1 MPTTDFFSGP
11 GFEPED
17 VPVKKTSPAQQPVEK
32 QPADDEP
39 FAGMQK
45 LDFDFL
51 GGDDPAVPGETD
63 PGDPFDD
70 FSFQRPAAPARP
82 AQPARPAPFVF
93 DEEPAPAPFS
103 GVPETRIT
111 PAASA
116 SLGGTDDAPVRPVS
130 PAQAAPKAAPFVFD
144 FDDAPVERPA
154 SRTAASAAPSGEAAF
169 DFSIPEEKPAPAPAA
184 TPLDGYAPLSLDFL
198 DDAEPIAAVPPAAP
212 AAVKPVEPPRPAQP
226 APKAA
231 PFVFDFDDAPVER
244 PASRTAASAVPSG
257 EAAFD
262 FGILEEKPARPAP
275 ASAAAPLDGYTPLP
289 LDILDDAE
297 PVAAVPPAAPAAVKP
312 AEPPRP
318 AQPAPKAAPFVFD
331 FDDAPVE
338 RPASRTAAS
347 AVPSGEAAFDFGI
360 LEEKPARPA
369 PASAAAPLDG
379 YTPLPRDILDD
390 AKPVAAVPPAAPAAV
405 KPAEPPRSAEPVPK
419 AAPFV
424 FDFDDAPV
432 ERPASRPGQPGS
444 TASPLY
450 SAADAPTVAFTPAA
464 LQADAPTTAFTP
476 VKSDAP
482 APAAA
487 PQPAPP
493 KMAAQP
499 APAARAARMAKE
511 KDIGAAVFSALV
523 ADDDVPPAPAVPPAS
538 GGEELRPS
546 GWPAA
551 TPRPA
556 NAPRT
561 PRPINWHAP
570 VSPTQRP
577 APPPAQAPQ
586 PPAAETPLDFDFEGA
601 QPFDLFDDVPQS
613 GYTAPQET
621 DQAFPDLYDRDP
633 EEAEPAPRAPQRR
646 TRTGGGSGSGGGRP
660 PRRSTGT
667 ARRGIPNKT
676 IFAWA
681 GIVLIALLIILYFVF
696 FGGKD
701 GDVAPGISGSVPS
714 STSQPADST
723 PPDASSA
730 APVETIPR
738 DEWYM
743 VLANRS
749 SVLPGDFTV
758 AETAT
763 VGEAVID
770 ARIAEALRQR
780 VNDAAA
786 AGVKLKPTNGYRSI
800 ARQQELWDARVK
812 TLMEGGLSQA
822 DAETKAIDYTSAP
835 GTSDHNTG
843 LGLDIVSEDHPAK
856 DAGFAETAAAQWLA
870 EHAADYGFIL
880 RYPSDKTEAT
890 GMDYEPWHYRYVGSE
905 QAHKI
910 KESGLC
916 LEEYLAQ

>member
-70 FSFQRPAAPARP
+70 FSFQRPAAPAGP

-154 SRTAASAAPSGEAAF
+154 SRTAASAAPSGEAVF
-169 DFSIPEEKPAPAPAA
+169 DFGILEEKPAPAPAA

-289 LDILDDAE
+289 LDILDDA
-297 PVAAVPPAAPAAVKP
+297 
-312 AEPPRP
+312 
-318 AQPAPKAAPFVFD
+318 
-331 FDDAPVE
+331 
-338 RPASRTAAS
+338 
-347 AVPSGEAAFDFGI
+347 
-360 LEEKPARPA
+360 
-369 PASAAAPLDG
+369 
-379 YTPLPRDILDD
+379 
-390 AKPVAAVPPAAPAAV
+390 KPVAAVPPAAPAAV

-476 VKSDAP
+476 VKPDAP

-570 VSPTQRP
+570 VSPAQRPAPAPARP

-660 PRRSTGT
+660 PCRSTGT

-701 GDVAPGISGSVPS
+701 GDVAPGTSGSVPS

-763 VGEAVID
+763 VGEAVVD
-770 ARIAEALRQR
+770 ARIAEALRQM

>member
-70 FSFQRPAAPARP
+70 FSFQRPAAPAGP

-169 DFSIPEEKPAPAPAA
+169 DFGIPEEKPAPAPAA
-184 TPLDGYAPLSLDFL
+184 APLDGYAPLSLDFL

-289 LDILDDAE
+289 LDILDDA
-297 PVAAVPPAAPAAVKP
+297 
-312 AEPPRP
+312 
-318 AQPAPKAAPFVFD
+318 
-331 FDDAPVE
+331 
-338 RPASRTAAS
+338 
-347 AVPSGEAAFDFGI
+347 
-360 LEEKPARPA
+360 
-369 PASAAAPLDG
+369 
-379 YTPLPRDILDD
+379 
-390 AKPVAAVPPAAPAAV
+390 KPVAAVPPAAPAAV

-476 VKSDAP
+476 VKPDAP

-570 VSPTQRP
+570 VSPAQRPAPAPARP

-613 GYTAPQET
+613 GYTAPQEA
-621 DQAFPDLYDRDP
+621 DPAFPDLYDRDP
-633 EEAEPAPRAPQRR
+633 EEAEPASRAPQRR

-701 GDVAPGISGSVPS
+701 GDVAPGTSGSVPS

-763 VGEAVID
+763 VGEAVVD
-770 ARIAEALRQR
+770 ARIAEALRQM

>member
-70 FSFQRPAAPARP
+70 FSFQRPAAPAGP

-144 FDDAPVERPA
+144 FDDAPVECPA
-154 SRTAASAAPSGEAAF
+154 SRTAASAAPSGEAVF
-169 DFSIPEEKPAPAPAA
+169 DFGILEEKPAPAPAA

-289 LDILDDAE
+289 LDILDDA
-297 PVAAVPPAAPAAVKP
+297 
-312 AEPPRP
+312 
-318 AQPAPKAAPFVFD
+318 
-331 FDDAPVE
+331 
-338 RPASRTAAS
+338 
-347 AVPSGEAAFDFGI
+347 
-360 LEEKPARPA
+360 
-369 PASAAAPLDG
+369 
-379 YTPLPRDILDD
+379 
-390 AKPVAAVPPAAPAAV
+390 KPVAAVPPAAPAAV

-476 VKSDAP
+476 VKPDAP

-570 VSPTQRP
+570 VSPAQRPAPAPARP

-701 GDVAPGISGSVPS
+701 GDVAPGTSGSVPS

-763 VGEAVID
+763 VGEAVVD
-770 ARIAEALRQR
+770 ARIAEALRQM

>member
-70 FSFQRPAAPARP
+70 FSFQRPAAPAGP

-154 SRTAASAAPSGEAAF
+154 SRTAASAAPSGEAVF
-169 DFSIPEEKPAPAPAA
+169 DFGILEEKPAPAPAA

-244 PASRTAASAVPSG
+244 PAARTAASAVPSG

-297 PVAAVPPAAPAAVKP
+297 
-312 AEPPRP
+312 
-318 AQPAPKAAPFVFD
+318 
-331 FDDAPVE
+331 
-338 RPASRTAAS
+338 
-347 AVPSGEAAFDFGI
+347 
-360 LEEKPARPA
+360 
-369 PASAAAPLDG
+369 
-379 YTPLPRDILDD
+379 
-390 AKPVAAVPPAAPAAV
+390 PVAAVPPAAPAAV

-577 APPPAQAPQ
+577 APAPARPAPPPAQEPQ

-613 GYTAPQET
+613 GYTAPQEA
-621 DQAFPDLYDRDP
+621 DPAFPDLYDRDP

-701 GDVAPGISGSVPS
+701 GDVAPGTSGSVPS

-770 ARIAEALRQR
+770 ARIAEALRQM

-786 AGVKLKPTNGYRSI
+786 TGVKLKPTNGYRSI

>member
-70 FSFQRPAAPARP
+70 FSFQRPAAPAGP

-169 DFSIPEEKPAPAPAA
+169 DFGIPEEKPAPAPAA
-184 TPLDGYAPLSLDFL
+184 APLDGYAPLTLDFL

-289 LDILDDAE
+289 LDILDDA
-297 PVAAVPPAAPAAVKP
+297 
-312 AEPPRP
+312 
-318 AQPAPKAAPFVFD
+318 
-331 FDDAPVE
+331 
-338 RPASRTAAS
+338 
-347 AVPSGEAAFDFGI
+347 
-360 LEEKPARPA
+360 
-369 PASAAAPLDG
+369 
-379 YTPLPRDILDD
+379 
-390 AKPVAAVPPAAPAAV
+390 KPVAAVPPAAPAAV

-476 VKSDAP
+476 VKPDAP
-482 APAAA
+482 APAVA

-570 VSPTQRP
+570 VSPAQRPAPAPARP

-701 GDVAPGISGSVPS
+701 GDVAPGTSGSVPS

-763 VGEAVID
+763 VGEAVVD
-770 ARIAEALRQR
+770 ARIAEALRQM

>member
-70 FSFQRPAAPARP
+70 FSFQRPAAPAGP

-169 DFSIPEEKPAPAPAA
+169 DFGIPEEKPAPAPAA
-184 TPLDGYAPLSLDFL
+184 APLDGYAPLSLDFL

-289 LDILDDAE
+289 L
-297 PVAAVPPAAPAAVKP
+297 
-312 AEPPRP
+312 
-318 AQPAPKAAPFVFD
+318 
-331 FDDAPVE
+331 
-338 RPASRTAAS
+338 
-347 AVPSGEAAFDFGI
+347 
-360 LEEKPARPA
+360 
-369 PASAAAPLDG
+369 
-379 YTPLPRDILDD
+379 DILDD

-577 APPPAQAPQ
+577 APAPARPAPPPAQEPQ

-613 GYTAPQET
+613 GYTAPQEA
-621 DQAFPDLYDRDP
+621 DPAFPDLYDRDP

-763 VGEAVID
+763 VGEAVVD
-770 ARIAEALRQR
+770 ARIAEALRQM

-786 AGVKLKPTNGYRSI
+786 TGVKLKPTNGYRSI

>member
-70 FSFQRPAAPARP
+70 FSFQRPAAPAGP

-169 DFSIPEEKPAPAPAA
+169 DFGIPEEKPAPAPAA
-184 TPLDGYAPLSLDFL
+184 APLDGYAPLSLDFL

-289 LDILDDAE
+289 LDILDDA
-297 PVAAVPPAAPAAVKP
+297 
-312 AEPPRP
+312 
-318 AQPAPKAAPFVFD
+318 
-331 FDDAPVE
+331 
-338 RPASRTAAS
+338 
-347 AVPSGEAAFDFGI
+347 
-360 LEEKPARPA
+360 
-369 PASAAAPLDG
+369 
-379 YTPLPRDILDD
+379 
-390 AKPVAAVPPAAPAAV
+390 KPVAAVPPAAPAAV

-476 VKSDAP
+476 VKPDAP

-570 VSPTQRP
+570 VSPAQRPAPAPARP

-601 QPFDLFDDVPQS
+601 QPFALFDDVPQS

-633 EEAEPAPRAPQRR
+633 EEAEPASRAPQRR

-701 GDVAPGISGSVPS
+701 GDVAPGTSGSVPS

-763 VGEAVID
+763 VGEAVVD
-770 ARIAEALRQR
+770 ARIAEALRQM

>member
-70 FSFQRPAAPARP
+70 FSFQRPAAPAGP

-154 SRTAASAAPSGEAAF
+154 SRTAASAAPSGEAVF
-169 DFSIPEEKPAPAPAA
+169 DFGIPEEKPAPAPAA

-262 FGILEEKPARPAP
+262 FGILEEKPARPAS

-289 LDILDDAE
+289 L
-297 PVAAVPPAAPAAVKP
+297 
-312 AEPPRP
+312 
-318 AQPAPKAAPFVFD
+318 
-331 FDDAPVE
+331 
-338 RPASRTAAS
+338 
-347 AVPSGEAAFDFGI
+347 
-360 LEEKPARPA
+360 
-369 PASAAAPLDG
+369 
-379 YTPLPRDILDD
+379 DILDD

-476 VKSDAP
+476 VKPDAP

-570 VSPTQRP
+570 VSPAQRPAPAPARP

-621 DQAFPDLYDRDP
+621 DQAFPDLYDQDP

-667 ARRGIPNKT
+667 ARRGIPNNT

-763 VGEAVID
+763 VGEAVVD
-770 ARIAEALRQR
+770 ARIAEALRQM

>member
-70 FSFQRPAAPARP
+70 FSFQRPAAPAGP

-154 SRTAASAAPSGEAAF
+154 SRTAASAAPSGEAVF
-169 DFSIPEEKPAPAPAA
+169 DFGILEEKPAPAPAA
-184 TPLDGYAPLSLDFL
+184 APLDGYAPLSLDFL

-312 AEPPRP
+312 AEPPR
-318 AQPAPKAAPFVFD
+318 
-331 FDDAPVE
+331 
-338 RPASRTAAS
+338 
-347 AVPSGEAAFDFGI
+347 
-360 LEEKPARPA
+360 
-369 PASAAAPLDG
+369 
-379 YTPLPRDILDD
+379 
-390 AKPVAAVPPAAPAAV
+390 
-405 KPAEPPRSAEPVPK
+405 SAEPVPK

-476 VKSDAP
+476 VKPDAP

-570 VSPTQRP
+570 VSPAQRPAPAPARP

-701 GDVAPGISGSVPS
+701 GDVAPGTSGSVPS

-763 VGEAVID
+763 VGEAVVD
-770 ARIAEALRQR
+770 ARIAEALRQM

>member
-70 FSFQRPAAPARP
+70 FSFQRPAAPAGP

-154 SRTAASAAPSGEAAF
+154 SRTAASAAPSGEAVF
-169 DFSIPEEKPAPAPAA
+169 DFGILEEKPAPAPAA

-289 LDILDDAE
+289 LDILDDA
-297 PVAAVPPAAPAAVKP
+297 
-312 AEPPRP
+312 
-318 AQPAPKAAPFVFD
+318 
-331 FDDAPVE
+331 
-338 RPASRTAAS
+338 
-347 AVPSGEAAFDFGI
+347 
-360 LEEKPARPA
+360 
-369 PASAAAPLDG
+369 
-379 YTPLPRDILDD
+379 
-390 AKPVAAVPPAAPAAV
+390 KPVAAVPPAAPAAV

-476 VKSDAP
+476 VKPDAP

-570 VSPTQRP
+570 VSPAQRPAPAPARP

-621 DQAFPDLYDRDP
+621 DQAFPDLYDQDP
-633 EEAEPAPRAPQRR
+633 EEAEPASRAPQRR

-701 GDVAPGISGSVPS
+701 GDVAPGTSGSVPS

-763 VGEAVID
+763 VGEAVVD
-770 ARIAEALRQR
+770 ARIAEALRQM

>member
-70 FSFQRPAAPARP
+70 FSFQRPAAPAGP

-154 SRTAASAAPSGEAAF
+154 SRTAASA
-169 DFSIPEEKPAPAPAA
+169 
-184 TPLDGYAPLSLDFL
+184 
-198 DDAEPIAAVPPAAP
+198 
-212 AAVKPVEPPRPAQP
+212 
-226 APKAA
+226 
-231 PFVFDFDDAPVER
+231 
-244 PASRTAASAVPSG
+244 VPSG

-289 LDILDDAE
+289 L
-297 PVAAVPPAAPAAVKP
+297 
-312 AEPPRP
+312 
-318 AQPAPKAAPFVFD
+318 
-331 FDDAPVE
+331 
-338 RPASRTAAS
+338 
-347 AVPSGEAAFDFGI
+347 
-360 LEEKPARPA
+360 
-369 PASAAAPLDG
+369 
-379 YTPLPRDILDD
+379 DILDD

-476 VKSDAP
+476 VKPDAP

-570 VSPTQRP
+570 VSPAQRPAPAPARP

-621 DQAFPDLYDRDP
+621 DQAFPDLYDQDP

-701 GDVAPGISGSVPS
+701 GDVAPGTSGSVPS

-723 PPDASSA
+723 PPAS
-730 APVETIPR
+730 
-738 DEWYM
+738 
-743 VLANRS
+743 N
-749 SVLPGDFTV
+749 
-758 AETAT
+758 
-763 VGEAVID
+763 
-770 ARIAEALRQR
+770 
-780 VNDAAA
+780 
-786 AGVKLKPTNGYRSI
+786 
-800 ARQQELWDARVK
+800 
-812 TLMEGGLSQA
+812 
-822 DAETKAIDYTSAP
+822 
-835 GTSDHNTG
+835 
-843 LGLDIVSEDHPAK
+843 
-856 DAGFAETAAAQWLA
+856 
-870 EHAADYGFIL
+870 
-880 RYPSDKTEAT
+880 
-890 GMDYEPWHYRYVGSE
+890 
-905 QAHKI
+905 
-910 KESGLC
+910 
-916 LEEYLAQ
+916 

>member
-70 FSFQRPAAPARP
+70 FSFQRPAAPAGP

-154 SRTAASAAPSGEAAF
+154 SRTAASAAPSGEAVF
-169 DFSIPEEKPAPAPAA
+169 DFGILEEKPAPAPAA

-289 LDILDDAE
+289 L
-297 PVAAVPPAAPAAVKP
+297 
-312 AEPPRP
+312 
-318 AQPAPKAAPFVFD
+318 
-331 FDDAPVE
+331 
-338 RPASRTAAS
+338 
-347 AVPSGEAAFDFGI
+347 
-360 LEEKPARPA
+360 
-369 PASAAAPLDG
+369 
-379 YTPLPRDILDD
+379 DILDD

-570 VSPTQRP
+570 VSPAQRPAPAPARP

-633 EEAEPAPRAPQRR
+633 EEAEPASRAPQRR

-701 GDVAPGISGSVPS
+701 GDVAPGTSGSVPS

-763 VGEAVID
+763 VGEAVVD
-770 ARIAEALRQR
+770 ARIAEALRQM

>member
-144 FDDAPVERPA
+144 FDDAPVEH
-154 SRTAASAAPSGEAAF
+154 
-169 DFSIPEEKPAPAPAA
+169 
-184 TPLDGYAPLSLDFL
+184 
-198 DDAEPIAAVPPAAP
+198 
-212 AAVKPVEPPRPAQP
+212 
-226 APKAA
+226 
-231 PFVFDFDDAPVER
+231 

-289 LDILDDAE
+289 LDILDDA
-297 PVAAVPPAAPAAVKP
+297 
-312 AEPPRP
+312 
-318 AQPAPKAAPFVFD
+318 
-331 FDDAPVE
+331 
-338 RPASRTAAS
+338 
-347 AVPSGEAAFDFGI
+347 
-360 LEEKPARPA
+360 
-369 PASAAAPLDG
+369 
-379 YTPLPRDILDD
+379 
-390 AKPVAAVPPAAPAAV
+390 KPVAAVPPAAPAAV

-432 ERPASRPGQPGS
+432 ECPASRPGQPGS

-476 VKSDAP
+476 VKPDAP

-570 VSPTQRP
+570 VSPAQRPAPAPARP

-701 GDVAPGISGSVPS
+701 GDVAPGTSGSVPS

-763 VGEAVID
+763 VGEAVVD
-770 ARIAEALRQR
+770 ARIAEALRQM

>member
-70 FSFQRPAAPARP
+70 FSFQRPAAPAGP

-169 DFSIPEEKPAPAPAA
+169 DFGIPEEKPAPAPAA
-184 TPLDGYAPLSLDFL
+184 APLDGYAPLSLDFL

-289 LDILDDAE
+289 LDILDDA
-297 PVAAVPPAAPAAVKP
+297 
-312 AEPPRP
+312 
-318 AQPAPKAAPFVFD
+318 
-331 FDDAPVE
+331 
-338 RPASRTAAS
+338 
-347 AVPSGEAAFDFGI
+347 
-360 LEEKPARPA
+360 
-369 PASAAAPLDG
+369 
-379 YTPLPRDILDD
+379 
-390 AKPVAAVPPAAPAAV
+390 KPVAAVPPAAPAAV

-476 VKSDAP
+476 VKPDAP
-482 APAAA
+482 APAVA

-570 VSPTQRP
+570 VSPAQRPAPAPARP

-660 PRRSTGT
+660 PCRSTGT

-701 GDVAPGISGSVPS
+701 GDVAPGTSGSVPS

-763 VGEAVID
+763 VGEAVVD
-770 ARIAEALRQR
+770 ARIAEALRQM

>member
-103 GVPETRIT
+103 GVPEMRIT

-169 DFSIPEEKPAPAPAA
+169 DFGIPEEKPAPAPAA
-184 TPLDGYAPLSLDFL
+184 APLDGYAPLSLDFL

-312 AEPPRP
+312 AEPPR
-318 AQPAPKAAPFVFD
+318 
-331 FDDAPVE
+331 
-338 RPASRTAAS
+338 
-347 AVPSGEAAFDFGI
+347 
-360 LEEKPARPA
+360 
-369 PASAAAPLDG
+369 
-379 YTPLPRDILDD
+379 
-390 AKPVAAVPPAAPAAV
+390 
-405 KPAEPPRSAEPVPK
+405 SAEPVPK

-476 VKSDAP
+476 VKPDAP
-482 APAAA
+482 APAVA

-570 VSPTQRP
+570 VSPAQRPAPAPARP

-701 GDVAPGISGSVPS
+701 GDVAPGTSGSVPS

-763 VGEAVID
+763 VGEAVVD
-770 ARIAEALRQR
+770 ARIAEALRQM

>member
-70 FSFQRPAAPARP
+70 FSFQRPAAPAGP

-169 DFSIPEEKPAPAPAA
+169 DFGIPEEKPAPAPAA

-289 LDILDDAE
+289 LDILDDA
-297 PVAAVPPAAPAAVKP
+297 
-312 AEPPRP
+312 
-318 AQPAPKAAPFVFD
+318 
-331 FDDAPVE
+331 
-338 RPASRTAAS
+338 
-347 AVPSGEAAFDFGI
+347 
-360 LEEKPARPA
+360 
-369 PASAAAPLDG
+369 
-379 YTPLPRDILDD
+379 
-390 AKPVAAVPPAAPAAV
+390 KPVAAVPPAAPAAV

-476 VKSDAP
+476 VKPDAP
-482 APAAA
+482 APAVA

-570 VSPTQRP
+570 VSPAQRPAPAPARP

-763 VGEAVID
+763 VGEAVVD
-770 ARIAEALRQR
+770 ARIAEALRQM

>member
-70 FSFQRPAAPARP
+70 FSFQRPAAPAGP
-82 AQPARPAPFVF
+82 AQPVRPAPFVF

-144 FDDAPVERPA
+144 FDDAPVEHPA
-154 SRTAASAAPSGEAAF
+154 SRTAASAAPSEEAVF
-169 DFSIPEEKPAPAPAA
+169 DFGIPEEKPAPAPAA
-184 TPLDGYAPLSLDFL
+184 APLDGYAPLSLDFL

-289 LDILDDAE
+289 LDILDDA
-297 PVAAVPPAAPAAVKP
+297 
-312 AEPPRP
+312 
-318 AQPAPKAAPFVFD
+318 
-331 FDDAPVE
+331 
-338 RPASRTAAS
+338 
-347 AVPSGEAAFDFGI
+347 
-360 LEEKPARPA
+360 
-369 PASAAAPLDG
+369 
-379 YTPLPRDILDD
+379 
-390 AKPVAAVPPAAPAAV
+390 KPVAAVPPAAPAAV

-432 ERPASRPGQPGS
+432 ERPASRLGQPGS

-570 VSPTQRP
+570 VSPAQRPAPAPARP

-633 EEAEPAPRAPQRR
+633 EEAEPASRAPQRR

-763 VGEAVID
+763 VGEAVVD
-770 ARIAEALRQR
+770 ARIAEALRQM

-786 AGVKLKPTNGYRSI
+786 TGVKLKPTNGYRSI

>member
-70 FSFQRPAAPARP
+70 FSFQRPAAPAGP

-154 SRTAASAAPSGEAAF
+154 SRTAASAAPSGEAVF
-169 DFSIPEEKPAPAPAA
+169 DFGIPEEKPAPAPAA

-289 LDILDDAE
+289 LDILDDA
-297 PVAAVPPAAPAAVKP
+297 
-312 AEPPRP
+312 
-318 AQPAPKAAPFVFD
+318 
-331 FDDAPVE
+331 
-338 RPASRTAAS
+338 
-347 AVPSGEAAFDFGI
+347 
-360 LEEKPARPA
+360 
-369 PASAAAPLDG
+369 
-379 YTPLPRDILDD
+379 
-390 AKPVAAVPPAAPAAV
+390 KPVAAVPPAAPAAV

-476 VKSDAP
+476 VKPDAP

-570 VSPTQRP
+570 VSPAQRPAPAPARP

-701 GDVAPGISGSVPS
+701 GDVAPGTSGSVPS

-763 VGEAVID
+763 VGEAVVD
-770 ARIAEALRQR
+770 ARIAEALRQM

-786 AGVKLKPTNGYRSI
+786 TGVKLKPTNGYRSI

>member
-154 SRTAASAAPSGEAAF
+154 SRTAASA
-169 DFSIPEEKPAPAPAA
+169 
-184 TPLDGYAPLSLDFL
+184 
-198 DDAEPIAAVPPAAP
+198 
-212 AAVKPVEPPRPAQP
+212 
-226 APKAA
+226 
-231 PFVFDFDDAPVER
+231 
-244 PASRTAASAVPSG
+244 VPSG

-289 LDILDDAE
+289 L
-297 PVAAVPPAAPAAVKP
+297 
-312 AEPPRP
+312 
-318 AQPAPKAAPFVFD
+318 
-331 FDDAPVE
+331 
-338 RPASRTAAS
+338 
-347 AVPSGEAAFDFGI
+347 
-360 LEEKPARPA
+360 
-369 PASAAAPLDG
+369 
-379 YTPLPRDILDD
+379 DILDD

-432 ERPASRPGQPGS
+432 ERPASRLGQPGS

-570 VSPTQRP
+570 VSPAQRPAPAPARP

-613 GYTAPQET
+613 GYTALQET

-633 EEAEPAPRAPQRR
+633 EETEPAPRAPQRR

-763 VGEAVID
+763 VGEAVVD
-770 ARIAEALRQR
+770 ARIAEALRQM

-786 AGVKLKPTNGYRSI
+786 TGVKLKPTNGYRSI

>member
-70 FSFQRPAAPARP
+70 FSFQRPAAPAGP

-144 FDDAPVERPA
+144 FDDAPVEHPA
-154 SRTAASAAPSGEAAF
+154 SRTAASAAPSGEAVF
-169 DFSIPEEKPAPAPAA
+169 DFGIPEEKPAPAPAA

-289 LDILDDAE
+289 L
-297 PVAAVPPAAPAAVKP
+297 
-312 AEPPRP
+312 
-318 AQPAPKAAPFVFD
+318 
-331 FDDAPVE
+331 
-338 RPASRTAAS
+338 
-347 AVPSGEAAFDFGI
+347 
-360 LEEKPARPA
+360 
-369 PASAAAPLDG
+369 
-379 YTPLPRDILDD
+379 DILDD

-577 APPPAQAPQ
+577 APAPARPAPPPAQEPQ

-613 GYTAPQET
+613 GYTAPQEA
-621 DQAFPDLYDRDP
+621 DPAFPDLYDRDP
-633 EEAEPAPRAPQRR
+633 EETEPAPRAPQRR

-763 VGEAVID
+763 VGEAVVD
-770 ARIAEALRQR
+770 ARIAEALRQM

-786 AGVKLKPTNGYRSI
+786 TGVKLKPTNGYRSI

>member
-70 FSFQRPAAPARP
+70 FSFQRPAAPAGP

-154 SRTAASAAPSGEAAF
+154 SRTAASAAPSGEAVF
-169 DFSIPEEKPAPAPAA
+169 DFGIPEEKPAPAPAA

-289 LDILDDAE
+289 L
-297 PVAAVPPAAPAAVKP
+297 
-312 AEPPRP
+312 
-318 AQPAPKAAPFVFD
+318 
-331 FDDAPVE
+331 
-338 RPASRTAAS
+338 
-347 AVPSGEAAFDFGI
+347 
-360 LEEKPARPA
+360 
-369 PASAAAPLDG
+369 
-379 YTPLPRDILDD
+379 DILDD

-570 VSPTQRP
+570 VSPAQRPAPAPARP

-613 GYTAPQET
+613 GYTAPQEA
-621 DQAFPDLYDRDP
+621 DPAFPDLYDRDP
-633 EEAEPAPRAPQRR
+633 EETEPAPRAPQRR

-701 GDVAPGISGSVPS
+701 GDVAPGTSGSVPS

-763 VGEAVID
+763 VGEAVVD
-770 ARIAEALRQR
+770 ARIAEALRQM

>member
-70 FSFQRPAAPARP
+70 FSFQRPAAPAGP

-169 DFSIPEEKPAPAPAA
+169 DFGIPEEKPAPAPAA
-184 TPLDGYAPLSLDFL
+184 APLDGYAPLSLDFL

-312 AEPPRP
+312 AEPPR
-318 AQPAPKAAPFVFD
+318 
-331 FDDAPVE
+331 
-338 RPASRTAAS
+338 
-347 AVPSGEAAFDFGI
+347 
-360 LEEKPARPA
+360 
-369 PASAAAPLDG
+369 
-379 YTPLPRDILDD
+379 
-390 AKPVAAVPPAAPAAV
+390 
-405 KPAEPPRSAEPVPK
+405 SAEPVPK

-476 VKSDAP
+476 VKPDAP
-482 APAAA
+482 APAVA

-493 KMAAQP
+493 KRAAQP

-570 VSPTQRP
+570 VSPAQRPAPAPARP

-701 GDVAPGISGSVPS
+701 GDVAPGTSGSVPS

-763 VGEAVID
+763 VGEAVVD
-770 ARIAEALRQR
+770 ARIAEALRQM

-786 AGVKLKPTNGYRSI
+786 TGVKLKPTNGYRSI

>member
-70 FSFQRPAAPARP
+70 FSFQRPAAPAGP

-154 SRTAASAAPSGEAAF
+154 SRTAASAAPSGEAVF
-169 DFSIPEEKPAPAPAA
+169 DFGIPEEKPAPAPAA

-289 LDILDDAE
+289 L
-297 PVAAVPPAAPAAVKP
+297 
-312 AEPPRP
+312 
-318 AQPAPKAAPFVFD
+318 
-331 FDDAPVE
+331 
-338 RPASRTAAS
+338 
-347 AVPSGEAAFDFGI
+347 
-360 LEEKPARPA
+360 
-369 PASAAAPLDG
+369 
-379 YTPLPRDILDD
+379 DILDD

-570 VSPTQRP
+570 VSPAQRPAPAPARP

-701 GDVAPGISGSVPS
+701 GDVAPGTSGSVPS

-763 VGEAVID
+763 VGEAVVD
-770 ARIAEALRQR
+770 ARIAEALRQM

>member
-11 GFEPED
+11 CFEPED

-70 FSFQRPAAPARP
+70 FSFQRPAAPAGP

-154 SRTAASAAPSGEAAF
+154 SRTAASAAPSGEAVF
-169 DFSIPEEKPAPAPAA
+169 DFGILEEKPAPAPAA
-184 TPLDGYAPLSLDFL
+184 TPLDGYASLSLDFL

-289 LDILDDAE
+289 LDILDDA
-297 PVAAVPPAAPAAVKP
+297 
-312 AEPPRP
+312 
-318 AQPAPKAAPFVFD
+318 
-331 FDDAPVE
+331 
-338 RPASRTAAS
+338 
-347 AVPSGEAAFDFGI
+347 
-360 LEEKPARPA
+360 
-369 PASAAAPLDG
+369 
-379 YTPLPRDILDD
+379 
-390 AKPVAAVPPAAPAAV
+390 KPVAAVPPAAPAAV

-476 VKSDAP
+476 VKPDAP

-570 VSPTQRP
+570 VSPAQRPAPAPARP

-701 GDVAPGISGSVPS
+701 GDVAPGTSGSVPS

-763 VGEAVID
+763 VGEAVVD
-770 ARIAEALRQR
+770 ARIAEALRQM

>member
-70 FSFQRPAAPARP
+70 FSFQRPAAPAGP

-169 DFSIPEEKPAPAPAA
+169 DFGIPEEKPAPAPAA
-184 TPLDGYAPLSLDFL
+184 APLDGYAPLSLDFL
-198 DDAEPIAAVPPAAP
+198 DDAEPI
-212 AAVKPVEPPRPAQP
+212 
-226 APKAA
+226 
-231 PFVFDFDDAPVER
+231 
-244 PASRTAASAVPSG
+244 
-257 EAAFD
+257 
-262 FGILEEKPARPAP
+262 
-275 ASAAAPLDGYTPLP
+275 
-289 LDILDDAE
+289 
-297 PVAAVPPAAPAAVKP
+297 
-312 AEPPRP
+312 
-318 AQPAPKAAPFVFD
+318 
-331 FDDAPVE
+331 
-338 RPASRTAAS
+338 
-347 AVPSGEAAFDFGI
+347 
-360 LEEKPARPA
+360 
-369 PASAAAPLDG
+369 
-379 YTPLPRDILDD
+379 
-390 AKPVAAVPPAAPAAV
+390 AAVPPAAPAAV

-432 ERPASRPGQPGS
+432 ERPASRPAQPVS

-476 VKSDAP
+476 VKPDAP

-570 VSPTQRP
+570 VSPAQRPAPAPARP

-701 GDVAPGISGSVPS
+701 GDVAPGTSGSVPS

-763 VGEAVID
+763 VGEAVVD
-770 ARIAEALRQR
+770 ARIAEALRQM

-843 LGLDIVSEDHPAK
+843 LGLDIVSEDQPAK

>member
-70 FSFQRPAAPARP
+70 FSFQRPAAPAGP

-169 DFSIPEEKPAPAPAA
+169 DFGIPEEKPAPAPAA
-184 TPLDGYAPLSLDFL
+184 APLDGYAPLSLDFL

-289 LDILDDAE
+289 LDILDDA
-297 PVAAVPPAAPAAVKP
+297 
-312 AEPPRP
+312 
-318 AQPAPKAAPFVFD
+318 
-331 FDDAPVE
+331 
-338 RPASRTAAS
+338 
-347 AVPSGEAAFDFGI
+347 
-360 LEEKPARPA
+360 
-369 PASAAAPLDG
+369 
-379 YTPLPRDILDD
+379 
-390 AKPVAAVPPAAPAAV
+390 KPVAAVPPAAPAAV

-476 VKSDAP
+476 VKPDAP
-482 APAAA
+482 APAVA

-570 VSPTQRP
+570 VSPAQRPAPAPARP

-613 GYTAPQET
+613 GYTAPQEA
-621 DQAFPDLYDRDP
+621 DPAFPDLYDRDP

-701 GDVAPGISGSVPS
+701 GDVAPGTSGSVPS

-763 VGEAVID
+763 VGEAVVD
-770 ARIAEALRQR
+770 ARIAEALRQM

>member
-154 SRTAASAAPSGEAAF
+154 SRTAASAAPSGEAVF
-169 DFSIPEEKPAPAPAA
+169 DFGIPEEKPAPAPAA
-184 TPLDGYAPLSLDFL
+184 APLDGYAPLSLDFL

-312 AEPPRP
+312 AEPPR
-318 AQPAPKAAPFVFD
+318 
-331 FDDAPVE
+331 
-338 RPASRTAAS
+338 
-347 AVPSGEAAFDFGI
+347 
-360 LEEKPARPA
+360 
-369 PASAAAPLDG
+369 
-379 YTPLPRDILDD
+379 
-390 AKPVAAVPPAAPAAV
+390 
-405 KPAEPPRSAEPVPK
+405 SAEPVPK

-499 APAARAARMAKE
+499 APAARAARMEKE

-577 APPPAQAPQ
+577 APAPARPAPPPAQEPQ

-613 GYTAPQET
+613 GYTAPQEA
-621 DQAFPDLYDRDP
+621 DPAFPDLYDRDP

-770 ARIAEALRQR
+770 ARIAEALRQM

-786 AGVKLKPTNGYRSI
+786 TGVKLKPTNGYRSI

>member
-32 QPADDEP
+32 QPADNEP

-70 FSFQRPAAPARP
+70 FSFQRPAAPAGP

-154 SRTAASAAPSGEAAF
+154 SRTAASAAPSGEAVF
-169 DFSIPEEKPAPAPAA
+169 DFGIPEEKPASAPAA
-184 TPLDGYAPLSLDFL
+184 APLDGYAPLSLDFL

-289 LDILDDAE
+289 LDILDDA
-297 PVAAVPPAAPAAVKP
+297 
-312 AEPPRP
+312 
-318 AQPAPKAAPFVFD
+318 
-331 FDDAPVE
+331 
-338 RPASRTAAS
+338 
-347 AVPSGEAAFDFGI
+347 
-360 LEEKPARPA
+360 
-369 PASAAAPLDG
+369 
-379 YTPLPRDILDD
+379 
-390 AKPVAAVPPAAPAAV
+390 KPVAAVPPAAPAAV

-476 VKSDAP
+476 VKPDAP

-570 VSPTQRP
+570 VSPAQRPAPAPARP
-577 APPPAQAPQ
+577 APPPAQVPQ

-633 EEAEPAPRAPQRR
+633 EEAEPASRAPQRR

-701 GDVAPGISGSVPS
+701 GDVAPGTSGSVPS

-763 VGEAVID
+763 VGEAVVD
-770 ARIAEALRQR
+770 ARIAEALRQM

>member
-70 FSFQRPAAPARP
+70 FSFQRPAAPAGP
-82 AQPARPAPFVF
+82 AQPARPAPFGF

-154 SRTAASAAPSGEAAF
+154 SRTAASAAPSGEAVF
-169 DFSIPEEKPAPAPAA
+169 DFGILEEKPAPAPAA

-289 LDILDDAE
+289 LDILDDA
-297 PVAAVPPAAPAAVKP
+297 
-312 AEPPRP
+312 
-318 AQPAPKAAPFVFD
+318 
-331 FDDAPVE
+331 
-338 RPASRTAAS
+338 
-347 AVPSGEAAFDFGI
+347 
-360 LEEKPARPA
+360 
-369 PASAAAPLDG
+369 
-379 YTPLPRDILDD
+379 
-390 AKPVAAVPPAAPAAV
+390 KPVAAVPPAAPAAV

-476 VKSDAP
+476 VKPDAP

-570 VSPTQRP
+570 VSPAQRPAPAPARP

-586 PPAAETPLDFDFEGA
+586 PPAAETPVDVEFEGA

-701 GDVAPGISGSVPS
+701 GDVAPGTSGSVPS

-763 VGEAVID
+763 VGEAVVD
-770 ARIAEALRQR
+770 ARIAEALRQM

>member
-103 GVPETRIT
+103 GVPEMRIT

-130 PAQAAPKAAPFVFD
+130 PAQA
-144 FDDAPVERPA
+144 
-154 SRTAASAAPSGEAAF
+154 
-169 DFSIPEEKPAPAPAA
+169 
-184 TPLDGYAPLSLDFL
+184 
-198 DDAEPIAAVPPAAP
+198 
-212 AAVKPVEPPRPAQP
+212 

-289 LDILDDAE
+289 L
-297 PVAAVPPAAPAAVKP
+297 
-312 AEPPRP
+312 
-318 AQPAPKAAPFVFD
+318 
-331 FDDAPVE
+331 
-338 RPASRTAAS
+338 
-347 AVPSGEAAFDFGI
+347 
-360 LEEKPARPA
+360 
-369 PASAAAPLDG
+369 
-379 YTPLPRDILDD
+379 DILDD

-476 VKSDAP
+476 VKPDAP

-570 VSPTQRP
+570 VSPAQRPAPAPARP

-701 GDVAPGISGSVPS
+701 GDVAPGTSGSVPS

-763 VGEAVID
+763 VGEAVVD
-770 ARIAEALRQR
+770 ARIAEALRQM

>member
-70 FSFQRPAAPARP
+70 FSFQRPAAPAGP

-169 DFSIPEEKPAPAPAA
+169 DFGIPEEKPAPAPAA
-184 TPLDGYAPLSLDFL
+184 APLDGYAPLSLDFL

-289 LDILDDAE
+289 LDILDDA
-297 PVAAVPPAAPAAVKP
+297 
-312 AEPPRP
+312 
-318 AQPAPKAAPFVFD
+318 
-331 FDDAPVE
+331 
-338 RPASRTAAS
+338 
-347 AVPSGEAAFDFGI
+347 
-360 LEEKPARPA
+360 
-369 PASAAAPLDG
+369 
-379 YTPLPRDILDD
+379 
-390 AKPVAAVPPAAPAAV
+390 KPVAAVPPAAPAAV

-476 VKSDAP
+476 VKPDAP

-570 VSPTQRP
+570 VSPAQRPAPAPARP

-621 DQAFPDLYDRDP
+621 DQAFPDLYDQDP

-701 GDVAPGISGSVPS
+701 GDVAPGTSGSVPS

-763 VGEAVID
+763 VGEAVVD
-770 ARIAEALRQR
+770 ARIAEALRQM

-786 AGVKLKPTNGYRSI
+786 TGVKLKPTNGYRSI

>member
-154 SRTAASAAPSGEAAF
+154 SRTAASAAPSGEAVF
-169 DFSIPEEKPAPAPAA
+169 DFGILEEKPAPAPAA

-289 LDILDDAE
+289 LDILDDA
-297 PVAAVPPAAPAAVKP
+297 
-312 AEPPRP
+312 
-318 AQPAPKAAPFVFD
+318 
-331 FDDAPVE
+331 
-338 RPASRTAAS
+338 
-347 AVPSGEAAFDFGI
+347 
-360 LEEKPARPA
+360 
-369 PASAAAPLDG
+369 
-379 YTPLPRDILDD
+379 
-390 AKPVAAVPPAAPAAV
+390 KPVAAVPPAAPAAV

-476 VKSDAP
+476 VKPDAP

-570 VSPTQRP
+570 VSPAQRPAPAPARP

-701 GDVAPGISGSVPS
+701 GDVAPGTSGSVPS

-763 VGEAVID
+763 VGEAVVD
-770 ARIAEALRQR
+770 ARIAEALRQM

>member
-154 SRTAASAAPSGEAAF
+154 SRTAASAAPSEEAVF
-169 DFSIPEEKPAPAPAA
+169 DFGIPEEKPAPAPAA
-184 TPLDGYAPLSLDFL
+184 APLDGYAPLSLDFL

-289 LDILDDAE
+289 LDILDDA
-297 PVAAVPPAAPAAVKP
+297 
-312 AEPPRP
+312 
-318 AQPAPKAAPFVFD
+318 
-331 FDDAPVE
+331 
-338 RPASRTAAS
+338 
-347 AVPSGEAAFDFGI
+347 
-360 LEEKPARPA
+360 
-369 PASAAAPLDG
+369 
-379 YTPLPRDILDD
+379 
-390 AKPVAAVPPAAPAAV
+390 KPVAAVPPAAPAAV

-476 VKSDAP
+476 VKPDAP

-570 VSPTQRP
+570 VSPAQRPAPAPARP

-633 EEAEPAPRAPQRR
+633 EEAEPASRAPQRR

-701 GDVAPGISGSVPS
+701 GDVAPGTSGSVPS

-763 VGEAVID
+763 VGEAVVD
-770 ARIAEALRQR
+770 ARIAEALRQM

-905 QAHKI
+905 QAHKLT
-910 KESGLC
+910 ESGLC

>member
-169 DFSIPEEKPAPAPAA
+169 DFGIPEEKPAPAPAA
-184 TPLDGYAPLSLDFL
+184 APLDGYAPLSLDFL

-289 LDILDDAE
+289 LDILDDA
-297 PVAAVPPAAPAAVKP
+297 
-312 AEPPRP
+312 
-318 AQPAPKAAPFVFD
+318 
-331 FDDAPVE
+331 
-338 RPASRTAAS
+338 
-347 AVPSGEAAFDFGI
+347 
-360 LEEKPARPA
+360 
-369 PASAAAPLDG
+369 
-379 YTPLPRDILDD
+379 
-390 AKPVAAVPPAAPAAV
+390 KPVAAVPPAAPAAV

-476 VKSDAP
+476 VKPDAP
-482 APAAA
+482 APAVA

-570 VSPTQRP
+570 VSPAQRPAPAPARP

-701 GDVAPGISGSVPS
+701 GDVAPGTSGSVPS

-763 VGEAVID
+763 VGEAVVD
-770 ARIAEALRQR
+770 ARIAEALRQM

-786 AGVKLKPTNGYRSI
+786 TGVKLKPTNGYRSI

>member
-70 FSFQRPAAPARP
+70 FSFQRPAAPAGP

-154 SRTAASAAPSGEAAF
+154 SRTAASAAPSGEAVF
-169 DFSIPEEKPAPAPAA
+169 DFGILEEKPAPAPAA
-184 TPLDGYAPLSLDFL
+184 APLDGYAPLSLDFL

-289 LDILDDAE
+289 LDILDDA
-297 PVAAVPPAAPAAVKP
+297 
-312 AEPPRP
+312 
-318 AQPAPKAAPFVFD
+318 
-331 FDDAPVE
+331 
-338 RPASRTAAS
+338 
-347 AVPSGEAAFDFGI
+347 
-360 LEEKPARPA
+360 
-369 PASAAAPLDG
+369 
-379 YTPLPRDILDD
+379 
-390 AKPVAAVPPAAPAAV
+390 KPVAAVPPAAPAAV

-476 VKSDAP
+476 VKPDAP

-570 VSPTQRP
+570 VSPAQRPAPAPARP

-621 DQAFPDLYDRDP
+621 DQAFPDLYDQDP

-701 GDVAPGISGSVPS
+701 GDVAPGTSGSVPS

-763 VGEAVID
+763 VGEAVVD
-770 ARIAEALRQR
+770 ARIAEALRQM

-880 RYPSDKTEAT
+880 RYPSDEAEAT

>member
-70 FSFQRPAAPARP
+70 FSFQRPAAPAGP

-154 SRTAASAAPSGEAAF
+154 SRTAASAAPSGEAVF
-169 DFSIPEEKPAPAPAA
+169 DFGIPEEKPAPAPAA
-184 TPLDGYAPLSLDFL
+184 APLDGYAPLSLDFL

-289 LDILDDAE
+289 LDILDDA
-297 PVAAVPPAAPAAVKP
+297 
-312 AEPPRP
+312 
-318 AQPAPKAAPFVFD
+318 
-331 FDDAPVE
+331 
-338 RPASRTAAS
+338 
-347 AVPSGEAAFDFGI
+347 
-360 LEEKPARPA
+360 
-369 PASAAAPLDG
+369 
-379 YTPLPRDILDD
+379 
-390 AKPVAAVPPAAPAAV
+390 KPVAAVPPAAPAAV

-476 VKSDAP
+476 VKPDAP
-482 APAAA
+482 APAVA

-493 KMAAQP
+493 KRAAQP

-570 VSPTQRP
+570 VSPAQRPAPAPARP

-701 GDVAPGISGSVPS
+701 GDVAPGTSGSVPS

-763 VGEAVID
+763 VGEAVVD
-770 ARIAEALRQR
+770 ARIAEALRQM

>member
-70 FSFQRPAAPARP
+70 FSFQRPAAPAGP

-154 SRTAASAAPSGEAAF
+154 SRTAASAAPSGEAVF
-169 DFSIPEEKPAPAPAA
+169 DFGIPEEKPAPAPAA
-184 TPLDGYAPLSLDFL
+184 APLDGYAPLSLDFL

-289 LDILDDAE
+289 L
-297 PVAAVPPAAPAAVKP
+297 
-312 AEPPRP
+312 
-318 AQPAPKAAPFVFD
+318 
-331 FDDAPVE
+331 
-338 RPASRTAAS
+338 
-347 AVPSGEAAFDFGI
+347 
-360 LEEKPARPA
+360 
-369 PASAAAPLDG
+369 
-379 YTPLPRDILDD
+379 DILDD

-577 APPPAQAPQ
+577 APAPARPAPPPAQVPQ

-701 GDVAPGISGSVPS
+701 GDVAPGTSGSVPS

-770 ARIAEALRQR
+770 ARIAEALRQM

-786 AGVKLKPTNGYRSI
+786 TGVKLKPTNGYRSI

>member
-70 FSFQRPAAPARP
+70 FSFQRPAAPAGP

-154 SRTAASAAPSGEAAF
+154 SRTAASAAPSGEAVF
-169 DFSIPEEKPAPAPAA
+169 DFGILEEKPAPAPAA

-289 LDILDDAE
+289 LDILDDA
-297 PVAAVPPAAPAAVKP
+297 
-312 AEPPRP
+312 
-318 AQPAPKAAPFVFD
+318 
-331 FDDAPVE
+331 
-338 RPASRTAAS
+338 
-347 AVPSGEAAFDFGI
+347 
-360 LEEKPARPA
+360 
-369 PASAAAPLDG
+369 
-379 YTPLPRDILDD
+379 
-390 AKPVAAVPPAAPAAV
+390 KPVAAVPPAAPAAV

-476 VKSDAP
+476 VKPDAP

-577 APPPAQAPQ
+577 APAPARPAPPPAQEPQ

-701 GDVAPGISGSVPS
+701 GDVAPGTSGSVPS

-763 VGEAVID
+763 VGEAVVD
-770 ARIAEALRQR
+770 ARIAEALRQM

>member
-154 SRTAASAAPSGEAAF
+154 SRTAASAAPSEEAVF
-169 DFSIPEEKPAPAPAA
+169 DFGIPEEKPAPAPAA

-289 LDILDDAE
+289 LDILDDA
-297 PVAAVPPAAPAAVKP
+297 
-312 AEPPRP
+312 
-318 AQPAPKAAPFVFD
+318 
-331 FDDAPVE
+331 
-338 RPASRTAAS
+338 
-347 AVPSGEAAFDFGI
+347 
-360 LEEKPARPA
+360 
-369 PASAAAPLDG
+369 
-379 YTPLPRDILDD
+379 
-390 AKPVAAVPPAAPAAV
+390 KPVAAVPPAAPAAV

-450 SAADAPTVAFTPAA
+450 SAADAPTVAFPPAA

-476 VKSDAP
+476 VKPDAP

-570 VSPTQRP
+570 VSPAQRPAPAPARP

-763 VGEAVID
+763 VGEAVVD
-770 ARIAEALRQR
+770 ARIAEALRQM